1 MNHKGQVL
9 VLFLLLLPILLLIMG
24 LVIDVGNLFVEQKKR
39 ENVVKS
45 AIRYGLSSEENQE
58 EKARQYLEE
67 NLSNSSFRVFY
78 SNQTLTI
85 QGNVKIESLFSK
97 LFQRE
102 SVSFELKYQ
111 GVKEKE
117 KVTIHKVR

>member
-24 LVIDVGNLFVEQKKR
+24 LVIDVGNLFVEQKKS

-45 AIRYGLSSEENQE
+45 AIRYGLSFEENQE

>member
-24 LVIDVGNLFVEQKKR
+24 LVIDVGNLFVEQKKS

-117 KVTIHKVR
+117 KVTIRKVR